1 MEGDLVS
8 QFMEVTACE
17 SQVAAVRQL
26 SSCKWNLEKA
36 VNLFFAADPSIAAP
50 PPPPPPP
57 PVEEKKEEEEEVRAP
72 IPTFVERICDD
83 SYYDSIS
90 RRADRAARSMWAAPP
105 PKPVSAVPT
114 QGISPGEIQASGW
127 GVADYEADD
136 SSGNGD
142 DVEEEKVKVVQ
153 VSGWGEAEPA
163 GNAILSDADEEKSNG
178 RQDEDHDDDV
188 QDEDDLSGVEGYG
201 SDDVEEQAGEKNKED
216 EEVDVVT
223 YNEDEE
229 AAEQNNASDDDDDS
243 YMEDYGFEMEEED
256 GYHDALME
264 EAEDEEQVPRPSSQR
279 PGSLAQ
285 MYRLPYDLMFP
296 GPFHFAKVHAAT
308 QDRFLLVNL
317 QAQDFLS
324 CLHNRDLWSNDVV
337 KQAVRDNFV
346 FFLLTKLND
355 YGDEGTKVCTFY
367 KIQDDQLPALLVLD
381 PITGQMLSMM
391 SGAIDPDEFML
402 FIDKYT
408 SSKPTEMSRPK
419 IVPKTIEAVAEGSD
433 DSEAAGTAG
442 GEQEQEG
449 SASSPGAASEEK
461 EEEPVPMVEEEAPA
475 EMVDDSGDEEPE
487 EGEKMCKLRV
497 RFPDGSVVPKEFG
510 CKRRVSK
517 LFTFCRSAVR
527 DAGKTD
533 EQGAF
538 RIMRLVGRAFEELQN
553 DGATFEELSL
563 NFATVSVVFVT

>member
-1 MEGDLVS
+1 MMEGDLVS

-17 SQVAAVRQL
+17 SQAAAVRQL
-26 SSCKWNLEKA
+26 ASCQWNLEKA
-36 VNLFFAADPSIAAP
+36 VNLFFAAGGVVAGPSIAAP

-57 PVEEKKEEEEEVRAP
+57 PPVEEKEEEEEGVRAP

-83 SYYDSIS
+83 AYYDSIS
-90 RRADRAARSMWAAPP
+90 RRADLAARSMWAERP
-105 PKPVSAVPT
+105 PKPVPSVPM
-114 QGISPGEIQASGW
+114 QGISP
-127 GVADYEADD
+127 
-136 SSGNGD
+136 
-142 DVEEEKVKVVQ
+142 
-153 VSGWGEAEPA
+153 AEPV
-163 GNAILSDADEEKSNG
+163 GNAAVSDAEEEKSNG
-178 RQDEDHDDDV
+178 RQEKDYDDDV

-201 SDDVEEQAGEKNKED
+201 MAGSDDDVEDQAGDENK
-216 EEVDVVT
+216 
-223 YNEDEE
+223 EDEE
-229 AAEQNNASDDDDDS
+229 AAEQKNASDDDDDDS
-243 YMEDYGFEMEEED
+243 YMEDYGFEMEEDD

-264 EAEDEEQVPRPSSQR
+264 EDEEQVPRPSQR

-324 CLHNRDLWSNDVV
+324 CLHNRDLWTNEVV
-337 KQAVRDNFV
+337 KQAVTDNFV

-381 PITGQMLSMM
+381 PITGQMLSRM

-402 FIDKYT
+402 FIEKYS

-419 IVPKTIEAVAEGSD
+419 IVPKIEAVAQGSD

-449 SASSPGAASEEK
+449 SASSPGAAGEEK

-475 EMVDDSGDEEPE
+475 EMVDDSGDDEPE

-517 LFTFCRSAVR
+517 LFAFCRSAVR

-533 EQGAF
+533 EQVTF
-538 RIMRLVGRAFEELQN
+538 RIMRLVGRAFEELQK